1 MKNASTD
8 FSSSAAR
15 IATTTT
21 SWSRLKG
28 NLSASKLNETIHRER
43 RDTPFE
49 RNIRRAI
56 ILRHERND
64 FDKIRRRQ
72 NRLLIV
78 HKRFPIF
85 RKKKKKNLAIPRF
98 IEILRK
104 NLSARFALSPLQ
116 NRGFFLVENF
126 YIFESNR
133 KCWKERDLKYNRRGR
148 IFQSNALATLS
159 RLKECI

>member
-28 NLSASKLNETIHRER
+28 NLSASKLNETIHRGR

-85 RKKKKKNLAIPRF
+85 RKKKKKKSRDTSVYRNPKEKF
-98 IEILRK
+98 IRTFCFIASSK
-104 NLSARFALSPLQ
+104 S
-116 NRGFFLVENF
+116 
-126 YIFESNR
+126 
-133 KCWKERDLKYNRRGR
+133 R
-148 IFQSNALATLS
+148 IFPRRKFLHFRIESKMLEGARSQ
-159 RLKECI
+159 I

>member
-28 NLSASKLNETIHRER
+28 FEGNLSASKLNETIHRGR
-43 RDTPFE
+43 RDTPPFE

-85 RKKKKKNLAIPRF
+85 RKKKKKKISRYLGLQKSQGKIYPHVLLYRLF
-98 IEILRK
+98 KIEDFSSQK
-104 NLSARFALSPLQ
+104 
-116 NRGFFLVENF
+116 
-126 YIFESNR
+126 IFTFSNR
-133 KCWKERDLKYNRRGR
+133 IENVGR
-148 IFQSNALATLS
+148 SEISNITDEEEYFNPTLWQ
-159 RLKECI
+159 LCHV

>member
-85 RKKKKKNLAIPRF
+85 RKKKKKKSRDTSVYRNPREKF
-98 IEILRK
+98 IRTFCFIASSK
-104 NLSARFALSPLQ
+104 S
-116 NRGFFLVENF
+116 
-126 YIFESNR
+126 
-133 KCWKERDLKYNRRGR
+133 R
-148 IFQSNALATLS
+148 IFPRRKFLHF
-159 RLKECI
+159 RIELKMLEGARSQI

>member
-85 RKKKKKNLAIPRF
+85 RKKKKKKSRDTSVYRNPKEKF
-98 IEILRK
+98 IRTFCFIASSK
-104 NLSARFALSPLQ
+104 S
-116 NRGFFLVENF
+116 
-126 YIFESNR
+126 
-133 KCWKERDLKYNRRGR
+133 R
-148 IFQSNALATLS
+148 IFPRRKFLHFRIESKMLEGARSQ
-159 RLKECI
+159 I